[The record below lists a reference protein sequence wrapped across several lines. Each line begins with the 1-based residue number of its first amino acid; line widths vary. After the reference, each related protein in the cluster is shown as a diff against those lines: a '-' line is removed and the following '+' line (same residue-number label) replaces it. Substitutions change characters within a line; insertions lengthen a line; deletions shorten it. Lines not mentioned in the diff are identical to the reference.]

1 VGSQWWYVHDLKRAS
16 GRKESRRL
24 SLEDREARAK
34 ASWQHSPIYTAS
46 HDAQGRWRGVHFGDR
61 ARGAK
66 TGPSKEGGGG
76 VSDGFRKRKQRVLRW
91 RLSGCSARARA

>member
-1 VGSQWWYVHDLKRAS
+1 M
-16 GRKESRRL
+16 
-24 SLEDREARAK
+24 DREARAK

-66 TGPSKEGGGG
+66 IGPSKEGGR
-76 VSDGFRKRKQRVLRW
+76 VSESGSRKREQRFLRW
-91 RLSGCSARARA
+91 RLSGRLARARA

>member
-1 VGSQWWYVHDLKRAS
+1 M
-16 GRKESRRL
+16 
-24 SLEDREARAK
+24 DREARAK

-66 TGPSKEGGGG
+66 IGPSKEGGEGG
-76 VSDGFRKRKQRVLRW
+76 
-91 RLSGCSARARA
+91 